1 MSGIRALLGSPLRGA
16 PIVGTKGPTPRGRKI
31 VEKVLADI
39 PLSWYTQV
47 EAREQGED
55 TMTTETTIKDDAK
68 YVVIDCQTGEVVYT
82 TTWKNRK
89 KARSF
94 ADKKDMEYG
103 AVRYSA
109 KLA

>member
-1 MSGIRALLGSPLRGA
+1 
-16 PIVGTKGPTPRGRKI
+16 
-31 VEKVLADI
+31 
-39 PLSWYTQV
+39 
-47 EAREQGED
+47 
-55 TMTTETTIKDDAK
+55 MTTETTIKDDAK

-89 KARSF
+89 KARRF
-94 ADKKDMEYG
+94 ADMKDWEYG